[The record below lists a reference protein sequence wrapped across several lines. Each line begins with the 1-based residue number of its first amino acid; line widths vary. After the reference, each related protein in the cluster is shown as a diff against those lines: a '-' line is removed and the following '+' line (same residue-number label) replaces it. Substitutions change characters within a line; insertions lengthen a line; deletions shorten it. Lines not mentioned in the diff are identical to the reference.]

1 MNLCM
6 ALHMESAT
14 MTMVM
19 GVMFTITTMK
29 RQLLQMLAMT
39 IAAILSALMTTRS
52 LDILKRKRKLKK
64 NQNMTI
70 ASAINMVT
78 LTIRILS
85 MKMTSI
91 IATLR
96 AAMTTQ
102 NMKKTLTMIINITI
116 VRIAMTCTRL
126 LIPTPRTYLLWAWAI

>member
-52 LDILKRKRKLKK
+52 LDLLKRKRKLKK

-78 LTIRILS
+78 LTILILS

-126 LIPTPRTYLLWAWAI
+126 LIPTPRTYLLWAI

>member
-1 MNLCM
+1 M

-116 VRIAMTCTRL
+116 VRIAMTCIRL
-126 LIPTPRTYLLWAWAI
+126 LIPTPRTYLLWAI

>member
-126 LIPTPRTYLLWAWAI
+126 LIPTPRTYLLWAI

>member
-1 MNLCM
+1 M

-52 LDILKRKRKLKK
+52 LDLLKRKRKLKK

-78 LTIRILS
+78 LTILILS

-126 LIPTPRTYLLWAWAI
+126 LIPTPRTYLLWAI

>member
-19 GVMFTITTMK
+19 GVMFTITTIK

-126 LIPTPRTYLLWAWAI
+126 LIPTPRTYLLWAI

>member
-19 GVMFTITTMK
+19 GVVFTTTTMK
-29 RQLLQMLAMT
+29 RQLLKMIAMT
-39 IAAILSALMTTRS
+39 IAAILSALMTTQS
-52 LDILKRKRKLKK
+52 LDTLKRKRKLKK
-64 NQNMTI
+64 NQYMTI

-91 IATLR
+91 IAKLR
-96 AAMTTQ
+96 TAMTTQ
-102 NMKKTLTMIINITI
+102 NMNNTLTMIISITI

-126 LIPTPRTYLLWAWAI
+126 LIPTPRTYL

>member
-1 MNLCM
+1 M

-39 IAAILSALMTTRS
+39 IAAILIALMTTRS

-116 VRIAMTCTRL
+116 VRIAMTCSRL
-126 LIPTPRTYLLWAWAI
+126 LIPTPRTYLLWAI

>member
-39 IAAILSALMTTRS
+39 IAAILSAIMTTQS

-126 LIPTPRTYLLWAWAI
+126 LIPTPRTYLLWAI

>member
-39 IAAILSALMTTRS
+39 IAAILSALMTTQS
-52 LDILKRKRKLKK
+52 LDTLKRKRKLKK

>member
-1 MNLCM
+1 M

-19 GVMFTITTMK
+19 GVVFTTTTMK

>member
-52 LDILKRKRKLKK
+52 LYILKRKRKLKK

-126 LIPTPRTYLLWAWAI
+126 LIPTPRTYLLWAI

>member
-19 GVMFTITTMK
+19 GVVFTTTTMK
-29 RQLLQMLAMT
+29 RQLLQMIAMT
-39 IAAILSALMTTRS
+39 IAAILSALMTTQS
-52 LDILKRKRKLKK
+52 LDTLKRKRKLKK
-64 NQNMTI
+64 NQYMTI

-91 IATLR
+91 IAKLR
-96 AAMTTQ
+96 TAMTTQ
-102 NMKKTLTMIINITI
+102 NMNNTLTMIISITI

-126 LIPTPRTYLLWAWAI
+126 LIPTPRTYL

>member
-1 MNLCM
+1 M

>member
-19 GVMFTITTMK
+19 GVVFTTTTMK
-29 RQLLQMLAMT
+29 RQLLQMMAMT
-39 IAAILSALMTTRS
+39 IAAILSAIMTTQS

-126 LIPTPRTYLLWAWAI
+126 LIPTPRAYLLWAI

>member
-19 GVMFTITTMK
+19 GVVFTTTTMK

-126 LIPTPRTYLLWAWAI
+126 LIPTPRTYLLWAI

>member
-1 MNLCM
+1 M

-102 NMKKTLTMIINITI
+102 NM
-116 VRIAMTCTRL
+116 
-126 LIPTPRTYLLWAWAI
+126 

>member
-19 GVMFTITTMK
+19 EVVFTTTTMK
-29 RQLLQMLAMT
+29 RQLLQMMAMT

-64 NQNMTI
+64 NQNITI

-78 LTIRILS
+78 ITIRILS

-102 NMKKTLTMIINITI
+102 NMKKTLIMITSITI

-126 LIPTPRTYLLWAWAI
+126 LIPTPRTY

>member
-19 GVMFTITTMK
+19 GVVFTTTTMK
-29 RQLLQMLAMT
+29 RQLLQMMAMT
-39 IAAILSALMTTRS
+39 IAAILSAIMTTQS

-126 LIPTPRTYLLWAWAI
+126 LIPTPRTYLLWAI

>member
-96 AAMTTQ
+96 AVMTTQ
-102 NMKKTLTMIINITI
+102 NMKKTLIMIISITI
-116 VRIAMTCTRL
+116 VRIAMNCTPL
-126 LIPTPRTYLLWAWAI
+126 LIPTPRTYLLWAI

>member
-1 MNLCM
+1 M

-126 LIPTPRTYLLWAWAI
+126 LIPTPRTYLLWAI

>member
-1 MNLCM
+1 M

-19 GVMFTITTMK
+19 GVVFTTTTMK

-126 LIPTPRTYLLWAWAI
+126 LIPTPRTYLLWAI

>member
-19 GVMFTITTMK
+19 GVVFTTTTMK
-29 RQLLQMLAMT
+29 RQLLKMIAMT
-39 IAAILSALMTTRS
+39 IAAILSALMTTQS
-52 LDILKRKRKLKK
+52 LDTLKRKRKLKK
-64 NQNMTI
+64 NQYMTI

-91 IATLR
+91 IAKLR
-96 AAMTTQ
+96 TAMTTQ
-102 NMKKTLTMIINITI
+102 NMNNTLTMIISITI

-126 LIPTPRTYLLWAWAI
+126 LIPTPRTYLLRAI

>member
-1 MNLCM
+1 M

-19 GVMFTITTMK
+19 GVVFTTTTMK
-29 RQLLQMLAMT
+29 RQLLQMMAMT
-39 IAAILSALMTTRS
+39 IAAILSAIMTTQS

>member
-19 GVMFTITTMK
+19 GVVFTTTTMK
-29 RQLLQMLAMT
+29 RQLLQMMAMT
-39 IAAILSALMTTRS
+39 IAAILSAIMTTQS